1 VQTLIASIVLLAQEA
16 EENAPEDL
24 YPHWEELLVGAI
36 AFFILFFFIGR
47 WAMPRVNQMAE
58 ARRARIQGNLEAAE
72 RSKAE
77 AEQVLARYEEQLKEA
92 RGEASRIIEEARK
105 TAESVRKD
113 MLTKAEDEARQVVA
127 RAQQEIQA
135 ERDRSFE
142 ELRGEVGEL
151 SIEVASRVIGQAL
164 DRRRQAKLVD
174 EYIEEIARS
183 GNGQREDAR
192 RREEGH
198 GGERKVTSKRSASK
212 SAARKKSTSGETTSS
227 KSSSAKSGAG
237 KRTGSRR
244 KS

>member
-1 VQTLIASIVLLAQEA
+1 VQTLIASIALLAQEA

-24 YPHWEELLVGAI
+24 YPHWEELVVGAI

-47 WAMPRVNQMAE
+47 WVLPRVNQMAE
-58 ARRARIQGNLEAAE
+58 ARRARIKGDLEKAE

-77 AEQVLARYEEQLKEA
+77 AEQLLARYEERLKEA

-135 ERDRSFE
+135 ERDRTFE
-142 ELRGEVGEL
+142 ELRGQVGEL
-151 SIEVASRVIGQAL
+151 SIEVASRVIGESL
-164 DRRRQAKLVD
+164 DKRRQAKLVD
-174 EYIEEIARS
+174 QYIEEIAKS
-183 GNGQREDAR
+183 GNGQRADAG
-192 RREEGH
+192 RREEGD
-198 GGERKVTSKRSASK
+198 GRDKVAAKRSSTG
-212 SAARKKSTSGETTSS
+212 STSRRKSTSGKTASR
-227 KSSSAKSGAG
+227 KSSSAKSTVK
-237 KRTGSRR
+237 KRPTSRK

>member
-1 VQTLIASIVLLAQEA
+1 MQTLIASIALLAQEA

-24 YPHWEELLVGAI
+24 YPHWEELLVGGI

-58 ARRARIQGNLEAAE
+58 ARRARIQGDLEKAE

-77 AEQVLARYEEQLKEA
+77 AEQLVARYEERLREA

-113 MLTKAEDEARQVVA
+113 MVTKAEEEARQVVA

-142 ELRGEVGEL
+142 ELRGQVGEL
-151 SIEVASRVIGQAL
+151 SIEVASRLIGQSL
-164 DRRRQAKLVD
+164 DKRRQAKLVD

-183 GNGQREDAR
+183 GNGQRQGAR
-192 RREEGH
+192 TSEEGD
-198 GGERKVTSKRSASK
+198 GGGRKVASKRSSGT
-212 SAARKKSTSGETTSS
+212 SATRRKSTSGKTASS
-227 KSSSAKSGAG
+227 KSSAKSTGG
-237 KRTGSRR
+237 KRAAGRR